1 MLLLAA
7 ALAHAEPYA
16 LADAGVT
23 MQLGSNWHMSRW
35 SDWDFDGKSADGSV
49 FLQVW
54 TTSFQA
60 AVTDENAKAW
70 GAVYRQKLEDAEHA
84 TDIKLDEEHLENA
97 HGHPRARIT
106 MSFQLGKGGGRGV
119 EHIAAFAT
127 DGRIVH
133 IATLAAAPNGARA
146 AALLNDVLENTTI
159 QRTPTEIPTTSFSL
173 TTDAWETPLPPGWRP
188 PLASEA
194 ADVASLATKTPEKEP
209 TTCAPAV
216 RPYPGGEADLMLV
229 CPSIWAL
236 AILDDASFPDVSAA
250 LIHTVF
256 GKKASAV
263 PAPEK
268 VSLPDRLGI
277 LVKPGDALHFGVIPW
292 ADGALVV
299 WSAGRGPANDE
310 LDNSLKA
317 TLAGF
322 HATKGDGLPK
332 PDFGAVLVH
341 TLTYRPFSL
350 PVLGG
355 GLTCLAVFGGLLG
368 LIFRKKEPQTPAY

>member
-1 MLLLAA
+1 MFFLAA

-16 LADAGVT
+16 LADAGIT
-23 MQLGSNWHMSRW
+23 MQLGANWHMSRW

-60 AVTDENAKAW
+60 SVTDENAKAW

-84 TDIKLDEEHLENA
+84 TEIKLDEEHLENA
-97 HGHPRARIT
+97 NGHPRARVT
-106 MSFQLGKGGGRGV
+106 MSFQLGKGGGKGV
-119 EHIAAFAT
+119 EHVAAFAT

-133 IATLAAAPNGARA
+133 IATLAAGPNGARA
-146 AALLNDVLENTTI
+146 AAMLEDVLQNTTVDKS
-159 QRTPTEIPTTSFSL
+159 PAEVPTTTATL
-173 TTDAWETPLPPGWRP
+173 TTAAWETPLPPGWRV

-194 ADVASLATKTPEKEP
+194 DDIATLATKTPEKDP
-209 TTCAPAV
+209 TKCAAAV

-229 CPSIWAL
+229 CDSAWKL
-236 AILDDASFPDVSAA
+236 DILDEASFDDVSK
-250 LIHTVF
+250 LLVKNVF

-263 PAPEK
+263 PPAEK
-268 VSLPDRLGI
+268 VALPDRLGI

-292 ADGALVV
+292 DAGALVV
-299 WSAGRGPANDE
+299 WSAGRGPADDE

-322 HATKGDGLPK
+322 HALKGDGLPK

-341 TLTYRPFSL
+341 TLVYKPFSL
-350 PVLGG
+350 PVLGS
-355 GLTCLAVFGGLLG
+355 GLVCLGIFGALVRV
-368 LIFRKKEPQTPAY
+368 IFRKKDPPAPTY